1 MKKYLLILKHIID
14 IISISV
20 KDGFEFVK
28 FTELLHIKEDEINRI
43 QFELTVGV
51 HSLEKGLSFR
61 NKKKGFGEA
70 KAMKQ
75 LATLLNYLKKGYP
88 YNNYA
93 VLETIAIIKA
103 YLTYKQSVGETNS
116 KIEQLYQQ
124 CLHFIANI
132 SDNYCD
138 AGVDIIKKEVL
149 TCQNKE
155 AIQSL
160 FKNTRSIRNYDKSIA
175 VTEDEIKSAISLS
188 RMAPSAC
195 NRQPVKV
202 YYTMDF
208 KKNEEISKLVPGNR
222 GFENEIPN
230 FLVVTSAKN
239 FFDLFEY
246 NQWFVNGGIFL
257 SYLRLALHTVNIGS
271 CIFQWALRSDEKALR
286 TLCTIPENEA
296 IIAIVGIGHYAEE
309 SYCIKAQRKS
319 VDEYISKF

>member
-93 VLETIAIIKA
+93 VLETLSIIKA
-103 YLTYKQSVGETNS
+103 YLAYKQSVDEVNS
-116 KIEQLYQQ
+116 RIEQLYQQ
-124 CLHFIANI
+124 CLHYTSNI
-132 SDNYCD
+132 SENYCT
-138 AGVDIIKKEVL
+138 AGVDIIKKEKL

-160 FKNTRSIRNYDKSIA
+160 FENTRSIRNYDKSIA

-202 YYTMDF
+202 YYTMDQ

-230 FLVVTSAKN
+230 FLIVTSAMN
-239 FFDLFEY
+239 YFGLFEY
-246 NQWFVNGGIFL
+246 NQWFINGGIFL
-257 SYLRLALHTVNIGS
+257 GYLRLALHTVNLGS
-271 CIFQWALRSDEKALR
+271 CIFQWALRSNEKAMR
-286 TLCTIPENEA
+286 TLCAIPENEV
-296 IIAIVGIGHYAEE
+296 IIAIVGIGHYANE

-319 VDEYISKF
+319 LDEYISKF

>member
-70 KAMKQ
+70 KAIKQ
-75 LATLLNYLKKGYP
+75 LTTLLNYLKKGYP
-88 YNNYA
+88 HNNYA

-124 CLHFIANI
+124 CLHYIANI

-138 AGVDIIKKEVL
+138 AGVDVIKKEVL
-149 TCQNKE
+149 ICQNKE

-175 VTEDEIKSAISLS
+175 VTEDEIKLIVINKDKFQQLILRRVHNPRDSL
-188 RMAPSAC
+188 
-195 NRQPVKV
+195 
-202 YYTMDF
+202 
-208 KKNEEISKLVPGNR
+208 
-222 GFENEIPN
+222 
-230 FLVVTSAKN
+230 
-239 FFDLFEY
+239 
-246 NQWFVNGGIFL
+246 
-257 SYLRLALHTVNIGS
+257 
-271 CIFQWALRSDEKALR
+271 
-286 TLCTIPENEA
+286 
-296 IIAIVGIGHYAEE
+296 
-309 SYCIKAQRKS
+309 
-319 VDEYISKF
+319 